1 AEPEADHPAPEA
13 DHPAPEADQPAPE
26 AEQPEPEADHPAP
39 EADHPAPEADQPE
52 AEPERQS
59 AELDTVLTPT
69 EEPGTGGA
77 AISPSTEADEPAAE
91 QVEPTDLPPIW
102 MLDRRPHEPEFEKG
116 NEEDTPAE
124 IDDPILEGLAR
135 LAEADFDEEEDD
147 TLTHADP
154 AGAVEAESAQVH
166 EPDDLTL
173 IRGIG
178 PKIALLLQSRGIT
191 RFGQLATASVEQ
203 INDILEAGGQ
213 SYTLADPSMWSLQ
226 AHLAA
231 EGRWL
236 ALRALQA
243 AGKDVD

>member
-1 AEPEADHPAPEA
+1 A
-13 DHPAPEADQPAPE
+13 
-26 AEQPEPEADHPAP
+26 
-39 EADHPAPEADQPE
+39 
-52 AEPERQS
+52 
-59 AELDTVLTPT
+59 
-69 EEPGTGGA
+69 GA
-77 AISPSTEADEPAAE
+77 A
-91 QVEPTDLPPIW
+91 
-102 MLDRRPHEPEFEKG
+102 
-116 NEEDTPAE
+116 
-124 IDDPILEGLAR
+124 
-135 LAEADFDEEEDD
+135 
-147 TLTHADP
+147 
-154 AGAVEAESAQVH
+154 EAESAQVH